1 MKKGIYYVD
10 SNGEIQPIKKW
21 VLAGGNAINGSEAGM
36 ASSVYCPIPKN
47 IMPTKAEQ
55 IANEIRNL
63 EIVTEMFI
71 KESEK
76 EIERIKRKGSQKEK
90 LSYLKTKMKNKEPIR
105 KQVNKIINERIGYN
119 HEFEHRKY

>member
-1 MKKGIYYVD
+1 MKKGIYYID

-63 EIVTEMFI
+63 DIATEMYI
-71 KESEK
+71 KELEK
-76 EIERIKRKGSQKEK
+76 EIELIKRKGTRKQK
-90 LSYLKTKMKNKEPIR
+90 LAYLMARMKNKEPIC